1 MARATGTLLQQSWG
15 PSILGIETQ
24 VFAGPS
30 GVGYMYM
37 KLFSTRFAL
46 VVSLLPSHGRNSQRD
61 RNIKQLGHRDCT
73 SLRKELKSNSVIQ
86 SLEGK
91 LVGSQLLT
99 EADQLW
105 KSTTKFLT
113 ILEASFMQG
122 HAMLIRGSM
131 QKSSRERRGRVGFH

>member
-1 MARATGTLLQQSWG
+1 MVETDSAT
-15 PSILGIETQ
+15 ET
-24 VFAGPS
+24 S
-30 GVGYMYM
+30 TVG
-37 KLFSTRFAL
+37 A
-46 VVSLLPSHGRNSQRD
+46 QRLYQPD
-61 RNIKQLGHRDCT
+61 KGAEEQFCL
-73 SLRKELKSNSVIQ
+73 Q

-99 EADQLW
+99 EPDQLW

-131 QKSSRERRGRVGFH
+131 QKSSRERRARVGFHKGPSVGHKLKK